1 MNALNRSTKDCWLIG
16 IAVLFPTL
24 VTWIYFVALRNESD
38 SIQKV
43 AYGIGKTIQ
52 FGFPIVWVW
61 CCYRSDIGHRKPQRG
76 ELITGLISG
85 IAIAVTMW
93 LLFDLVI
100 SKSAVMELLQQR
112 VQEKI
117 AELGLDSAGM
127 YVGTAIF
134 YAAFHSLM
142 EEYYWRWFVFG
153 QLKKKTNLSTAIAIS
168 SLGFMAHHVLLL
180 AIYLGW
186 SSPLT
191 YAFSLCIAIGGA
203 GWAWMYH
210 RFGTLYGAWLSHA
223 IVDAGI
229 FWVGYQMVE
238 KML

>member
-1 MNALNRSTKDCWLIG
+1 M
-16 IAVLFPTL
+16 FPTL

-38 SIQKV
+38 SVQKM
-43 AYGIGKTIQ
+43 AYGIGKAIQ

-61 CCYRSDIGHRKPQRG
+61 LYSRPDIGHRKPQRT
-76 ELITGLISG
+76 ELIIGFASG
-85 IAIAVTMW
+85 VVIAGAMW

-100 SKSAVMELLQQR
+100 SKSLVIETLQR
-112 VQEKI
+112 TVKEKI
-117 AELGLDSAGM
+117 AELGLNSLQM
-127 YVGTAIF
+127 FVGTAIF
-134 YAAFHSLM
+134 YAACHSLM

-153 QLKKKTNLSTAIAIS
+153 QLKKHTRFSTAVAIS
-168 SLGFMAHHVLLL
+168 SFGFMAHHVILL
-180 AIYLGW
+180 AVYLGW

-210 RFGTLYGAWLSHA
+210 RFGSLYGAWLSHA

-229 FWVGYQMVE
+229 FLVGYQMVRD
-238 KML
+238 ML